1 VTRTS
6 IHEYVGV
13 VRARY
18 MVSGKRER
26 GRILD
31 EFCVVTGYHRKAA
44 CRVLRHPPTA
54 TPGRPGRRRTYG
66 LAVVQVL
73 KEVWE
78 SGDRMCSKRLV
89 PFLPTLL
96 AALERH
102 GEVTVEPATRAQV
115 CALSEATVDRLLR
128 PYRGQGGRRRPYSQT
143 RATPAV
149 RAQVPI
155 RTWGEWQAVT
165 PGAVQADLVLH
176 CGESTEGFYLTT
188 LTTVDVATGWCECQA
203 VWGKG
208 KERVGSAVWRTAQHL
223 PFPLRE
229 LHTDNGGEFLNDLL
243 APWCQRQGVH
253 LTRGRAYKKNDQ
265 AYVEQKNWW
274 VPRRLIGYDRYA
286 TKAAY
291 AHLQR
296 LYAVVRLY
304 VNFFQ
309 PLRKV
314 VAKERVGATVRKCF
328 DRAQTPYQR
337 LLAAGILTPDQQ
349 ATLASVYE
357 SLNPAQLHAEID
369 MLLDGLWKLA
379 ERPRGYPQA
388 ETTKQTRA
396 ACG

>member
-1 VTRTS
+1 
-6 IHEYVGV
+6 
-13 VRARY
+13 
-18 MVSGKRER
+18 M
-26 GRILD
+26 
-31 EFCVVTGYHRKAA
+31 
-44 CRVLRHPPTA
+44 
-54 TPGRPGRRRTYG
+54 
-66 LAVVQVL
+66 
-73 KEVWE
+73 
-78 SGDRMCSKRLV
+78 
-89 PFLPTLL
+89 
-96 AALERH
+96 
-102 GEVTVEPATRAQV
+102 
-115 CALSEATVDRLLR
+115 
-128 PYRGQGGRRRPYSQT
+128 
-143 RATPAV
+143 
-149 RAQVPI
+149 
-155 RTWGEWQAVT
+155 
-165 PGAVQADLVLH
+165 
-176 CGESTEGFYLTT
+176 
-188 LTTVDVATGWCECQA
+188 
-203 VWGKG
+203 
-208 KERVGSAVWRTAQHL
+208 WRTAQHL

-296 LYAVVRLY
+296 LYAIVRLY